1 MKKAPDRRV
10 QRTHRLLTEALVELI
25 LERGWDAVSVQ
36 ELCERADVGRATFY
50 THFADKEDLLV
61 DGLDALGAFVR
72 TQAPISPGSKPLAFA
87 RGIIDHAEEQRR
99 LFRAVVGKQSGQ
111 IVQNHFRK
119 LVIRLVREDLEHL
132 APGHPRLDVTVS
144 YVAGA
149 FFELLSYWLESRT
162 DLGPAELENE
172 FHRLTQP
179 VLAVLT
185 EHTPPRSD

>member
-1 MKKAPDRRV
+1 VKKAPDRRV

-61 DGLDALGAFVR
+61 GGLDALGAFIR
-72 TQAPISPGSKPLAFA
+72 KQAPIASGSKPLAFA

-99 LFRAVVGKQSGQ
+99 LFRAVVGKRSGQ
-111 IVQNHFRK
+111 IVQNHFRQ
-119 LVIRLVREDLEHL
+119 LLIRLVREDLEYL
-132 APGHPRLDVTVS
+132 APGHPRLDVTVR

-149 FFELLSYWLESRT
+149 FFELLSFWLEART
-162 DLGPAELENE
+162 ELGPEELETE

-179 VLAVLT
+179 VLAVLA
-185 EHTPPRSD
+185 ESAPRR

>member
-1 MKKAPDRRV
+1 MKKPPDRRV

-61 DGLDALGAFVR
+61 GGLDALGAFIR
-72 TQAPISPGSKPLAFA
+72 QQAPILPDSKPLAFA

-99 LFRAVVGKQSGQ
+99 VFRAVVGKQSGQ
-111 IVQNHFRK
+111 IVQNRFRQ
-119 LVIRLVREDLEHL
+119 LLIRLVREDLEHL
-132 APGHPRLDVTVS
+132 APGHPRLDLTIR

-149 FFELLSYWLESRT
+149 FFEVLSFWLESRT
-162 DLGPAELENE
+162 NLGPDELEAE

-179 VLAVLT
+179 VLAVLGVP
-185 EHTPPRSD
+185 TPQRAG